1 MSGILIRVRGPVED
15 RDALHTMVSVLGYGL
30 WWVAAGSWWRI
41 GMGIW
46 CRASR
51 PPGMV
56 AGSPRVRY
64 GVAMKPFEIRDRILR
79 AALPGAKLVDGELL
93 SPGRRLHL
101 SDSPVCGAVAWVTLG
116 KVKTHR
122 VQVCTN
128 DSAYVHTWMPAV
140 EWPEGFVPYVATE
153 LDRSVAM
160 YVGTDETVSDAC
172 AAVAALWDNGHEWVQ
187 SEREAR
193 QLVADVIEFRA
204 HNPG

>member
-1 MSGILIRVRGPVED
+1 MRPV
-15 RDALHTMVSVLGYGL
+15 
-30 WWVAAGSWWRI
+30 
-41 GMGIW
+41 
-46 CRASR
+46 
-51 PPGMV
+51 
-56 AGSPRVRY
+56 
-64 GVAMKPFEIRDRILR
+64 EIRDQILR
-79 AALPGAKLVDGELL
+79 TALPGAEPVDGELL

-140 EWPEGFVPYVATE
+140 KWMESLVPYVGTE
-153 LDRSVAM
+153 LDRSVTI

-172 AAVAALWDNGHEWVQ
+172 AAVAALWDNSHEWVQ

-193 QLVADVIEFRA
+193 QRVADIIELCA
-204 HNPG
+204 HNPGDQG